1 MESQTLK
8 ATDAESAAN
17 ATAPSVT
24 LESMEAKITSKHFIV
39 HEGTLTICIL
49 KMQNGFYVVGESA
62 PASPENFNASLGEK
76 FAYENAVRQLWKL
89 EGYAL
94 RQQLAQN

>member
-17 ATAPSVT
+17 ATAPRVT

-39 HEGTLTICIL
+39 HEGILTICIL